1 MGYYLSKMWKRLIN
15 KGERDFKIIIVGLH
29 NAGKTTILY
38 KLALNEVVVTQPTIG
53 SNVEEVTHQN
63 VKLQVWDLG
72 GQESLRAAW
81 DAYYEN
87 AEAVIYVV
95 DAAESDSQNLLL
107 SKMEFFNLLYH
118 NDLKD
123 AVVLVLANKID
134 LPTARDAGGIS
145 DLFGLHEIKDHDWH
159 VQGCCAITGEGLDKG
174 LDWLTSKLN
183 QKSSAKLQDGTLKK
197 VTKLPDHDMKPKL
210 TDLTIRENTMRV
222 DTILQNANDIE
233 SNVVRKKQLI
243 EEEKKS
249 NGR

>member
-1 MGYYLSKMWKRLIN
+1 MCSFCNKEGHLDKECPQDSLPKLEVLPKMTDNWRNILDKITIQIMGYYLSKMWKRLIN

-95 DAAESDSQNLLL
+95 DAAESD
-107 SKMEFFNLLYH
+107 
-118 NDLKD
+118 
-123 AVVLVLANKID
+123 A
-134 LPTARDAGGIS
+134 
-145 DLFGLHEIKDHDWH
+145 
-159 VQGCCAITGEGLDKG
+159 
-174 LDWLTSKLN
+174 
-183 QKSSAKLQDGTLKK
+183 
-197 VTKLPDHDMKPKL
+197 
-210 TDLTIRENTMRV
+210 
-222 DTILQNANDIE
+222 
-233 SNVVRKKQLI
+233 
-243 EEEKKS
+243 
-249 NGR
+249 